1 MVVPLESALIS
12 LYQSI
17 VVGFPSL
24 VYAIIILAI
33 GYIIGRLVGVVTE
46 KALIR
51 LHIDEYVTEHEHLS
65 LRLSSVFGVV
75 AKWSVYLVT
84 LQVFAGVLQVPV
96 IIGIVGSVVE
106 FIPRVV
112 GAIVVL
118 VVSYAVAIYAK
129 EEILGSKE
137 LYSSIVGK
145 ILFFL
150 VVYIG
155 IATALP
161 LLGVDPFLINSI
173 MLLLVGAFSIGMAIA
188 LGWGLKDVVA
198 ETARSYTRKVETVHS
213 HITKHKR

>member
-1 MVVPLESALIS
+1 MVVPLESALVS

-17 VVGFPSL
+17 IVGFPSL
-24 VYAIIILAI
+24 VYSLIILVI
-33 GYIIGRLVGVVTE
+33 GYIIGRLVGVVIE

-51 LHIDEYVTEHEHLS
+51 LHVDEYVTEHEHLS
-65 LRLSSVFGVV
+65 LKLSSVFGVI
-75 AKWSVYLVT
+75 AKWSVYLIT
-84 LQVFAGVLQVPV
+84 LQVFAGVLEVPV

-106 FIPRVV
+106 FIPKVV

-129 EEILGSKE
+129 EDILGSKE
-137 LYSSIVGK
+137 LYSNIVGK

-150 VVYIG
+150 IVYIG

-173 MLLLVGAFSIGMAIA
+173 LLLIVGAFSIGVAIA

-198 ETARSYTRKVETVHS
+198 DTAQAYSKKV
-213 HITKHKR
+213 KR

>member
-1 MVVPLESALIS
+1 MVVPLESALVS

-17 VVGFPSL
+17 IVGFPSL
-24 VYAIIILAI
+24 VYALIILVI
-33 GYIIGRLVGVVTE
+33 GYIIGRLVGVVVE

-51 LHIDEYVTEHEHLS
+51 LHVDEYVTEHEHLS
-65 LRLSSVFGVV
+65 LKLSSVFGVI
-75 AKWSVYLVT
+75 AKWSVYLIT
-84 LQVFAGVLQVPV
+84 MQVFAGVLEVPV

-129 EEILGSKE
+129 EDILGSKE
-137 LYSSIVGK
+137 LYSNIVGK

-150 VVYIG
+150 IVYIG
-155 IATALP
+155 IATSLP

-173 MLLLVGAFSIGMAIA
+173 LLLIVGAFSIGIAIA

-198 ETARSYTRKVETVHS
+198 DTAQSYTKKV
-213 HITKHKR
+213 KR